1 MSPARPLATAGL
13 DQPPA
18 RAGRGDPANSFND
31 AIREVERLGHVL
43 DDAQGKIRSNII
55 NGFAR
60 KLMVLSRESRLRQTL
75 MAPGGGGAAKP
86 PGSSQGTQTEEAEEG
101 VLHVTAAV
109 VRRPR
114 DGGHADA
121 ELGEERRRSY
131 EARMARARAANLA
144 I

>member
-1 MSPARPLATAGL
+1 MLLEAIDEERTAVRLLLAEDSGVAH
-13 DQPPA
+13 D
-18 RAGRGDPANSFND
+18 
-31 AIREVERLGHVL
+31 EVERLGHVL

-86 PGSSQGTQTEEAEEG
+86 PGRSRGTQTEEAEEG

-114 DGGHADA
+114 DGPADA
-121 ELGEERRRSY
+121 ELGEERRSSY
-131 EARMARARAANLA
+131 EARMARARADLA
-144 I
+144 V